1 MLTPD
6 LGVPDFRIVD
16 VSFYHLLTIWSMT
29 LFLEQLNKLKQ
40 HLKSEALG
48 IVKSSQIEGK
58 LKKTKAI
65 THQTRGELIMPQR
78 VWYCE

>member
-1 MLTPD
+1 
-6 LGVPDFRIVD
+6 
-16 VSFYHLLTIWSMT
+16 MT

-78 VWYCE
+78 VWCCE